1 MDHVFVAVVPLGDGR
16 TVELRGVT
24 TAFVNPLAQEAL
36 RERMTDWASTMII
49 HAAGANAGR

>member
-49 HAAGANAGR
+49 QRQRPITR